1 MSLVNFLKS
10 DLVKNKVLKLIGKD
24 YSVAGIFLYAD
35 EDFVVLK
42 GKDGRLHGI
51 RIALVDVINTSGDL
65 SPEISD
71 KDTAGDVSFG
81 DTDNDTDFSSEEQA
95 GAGVEDQNDS
105 RPRGFKEFKPGDRI
119 PLEELAQRDPK
130 VANTWKRKERKQFLN
145 EELSERLDA
154 VMNEVREA
162 GRAEDAYSLVAFGK
176 IIELQPGFLFGFI
189 DDLKDGNRYYFNKSD
204 IVDPKL
210 LEVSGKDI
218 PVVYYRGQNH
228 KGYAA
233 KSIMLPSSV
242 TDSLE
247 LSAKLLK
254 EGEFYASRQI
264 VTAVLDMYPE
274 NTSALNF
281 RNAFINNNNRKGG
294 RNEDLDKNRAE
305 DEYESPEMFRFYK
318 EGKKLMT
325 QKDYRGAIQSY
336 QTALDNGFRK
346 EACIKEIA
354 QCYIGLHSKTEDP
367 AEKKKIAKEGI
378 EFMDEYRAQLRDNL
392 STLFTLENFY
402 FALGDYER
410 HIDIIEDV
418 IAECGQ
424 NNDIPQYT
432 FYLNKAAQ
440 SYMHL
445 GEYDKAMD
453 AVMDGL
459 EADPEYPQLQKTQFI
474 LMEAMNKLTP
484 EA

>member
-1 MSLVNFLKS
+1 MSLVDFLKS

-24 YSVAGIFLYAD
+24 YSVAGSFLYAD

-81 DTDNDTDFSSEEQA
+81 DIGNNTDFGSDGQTDTGE
-95 GAGVEDQNDS
+95 GAQSDS
-105 RPRGFKEFKPGDRI
+105 HPRGFKEFKPGDRI

-130 VANTWKRKERKQFLN
+130 VANTWKRKERKQSLN

-176 IIELQPGFLFGFI
+176 IIELQPGFPFGFI

-247 LSAKLLK
+247 LSAKLLR

-281 RNAFINNNNRKGG
+281 RNAFSHNKKKQG
-294 RNEDLDKNRAE
+294 EDFEKRGSE

-318 EGKKLMT
+318 EGKRLMT

-346 EACIKEIA
+346 ETCIKEIA
-354 QCYIGLHSKTEDP
+354 QCYIGLHSRADDP

-440 SYMHL
+440 SYMRL